1 MAFREVSVVQ
11 IREALRRWLKGE
23 GERPIA
29 NGFGVDVWTMVAFMN
44 HPGSPCPPEPGWMR
58 KSFRMYWFSSKTPLR
73 VGRSATQPC
82 APAIT
87 AATAAILN
95 KARIGL

>member
-29 NGFGVDVWTMVAFMN
+29 HGIGVDRNDRTALHHGRRRARACPRRWELTDELIEEPRRSSTQN
-44 HPGSPCPPEPGWMR
+44 HSR
-58 KSFRMYWFSSKTPLR
+58 
-73 VGRSATQPC
+73 
-82 APAIT
+82 
-87 AATAAILN
+87 AAV
-95 KARIGL
+95 